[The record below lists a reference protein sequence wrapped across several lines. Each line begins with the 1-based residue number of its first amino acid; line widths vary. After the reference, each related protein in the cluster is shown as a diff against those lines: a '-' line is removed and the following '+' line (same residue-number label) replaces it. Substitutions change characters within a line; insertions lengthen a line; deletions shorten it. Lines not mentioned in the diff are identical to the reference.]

1 MQMKNCVLCESD
13 GGVLVADTEHW
24 RVIRATDQKGFPC
37 VYRVIWEKHVA
48 EFSDLSSWER
58 EHCMHA
64 VAWVEQAV
72 RDYLKPD
79 KVNLAAL
86 GNMVPHL
93 HWHII
98 ARYEW
103 DSHFPNPV
111 WGQAVR
117 EVPLEMWEGLR
128 DSCQALECY
137 LKDNVT
143 EFIKV

>member
-1 MQMKNCVLCESD
+1 MHEKGCVLCESD
-13 GGVLVADTEHW
+13 GGVLLADGGDW
-24 RVIRATDQKGFPC
+24 RVIRATDQKGFPF
-37 VYRVIWEKHVA
+37 VYRVIWAQHVA
-48 EFSDLSSWER
+48 EFSELSPQER
-58 EHCMHA
+58 EQCMNA

-98 ARYEW
+98 ARYTW
-103 DSHFPNPV
+103 DSHFPNPI

-117 EVPLEMWEGLR
+117 DVAPEQWQGLEQQAKALGL
-128 DSCQALECY
+128 Y
-137 LKDNVT
+137 LKDNVRGLLL
-143 EFIKV
+143 V